1 MSVDLSTGTTQTTD
15 YEITQ
20 EQIET
25 SAQIL
30 ANILLDY
37 VKQHGD
43 TPILSPERVF
53 GKGEQHNE

>member
-1 MSVDLSTGTTQTTD
+1 LATGITQQTN

-25 SAQIL
+25 SATIL

-37 VKQHGD
+37 VKQNG
-43 TPILSPERVF
+43 TSILSPERVF
-53 GKGEQHNE
+53 GKGEHNE